1 MADDNKT
8 QGTDFLGGD
17 GGTGANVNEANS
29 AAEAGRAAEAQESSA
44 YSKYVKSVKA
54 FEDGVKKTQESV
66 KKAQQDAQSQNADE
80 VANSTMEKTG
90 GEPISFSEALAMV
103 DNEKAANKALRQT
116 EMTALKDTATDLGS
130 VVLEGGKVLWN
141 QAKDTGRGILD
152 TIKSPQG
159 LGTLAVG
166 GALGAMFENTD
177 LVSGVS
183 ENLLKILSGNKA
195 LEEGNETEADEKYIG
210 GYDPENLEQ
219 SAYEDALGETGQT
232 SYDDE
237 TMQGETAEGKDIEND
252 GYIAHHDSN
261 DALNSSEEDLENL
274 SHLNQEDAD
283 TSWLDTIGKL
293 MEDYDKEDGSMS
305 LIGAIGQGLQ
315 EVTLGDGAGALGTV
329 AEVVKQTTSAMDR
342 LNAAAAE
349 TDRNEAEK
357 QEQDDGPG
365 YGKP

>member
-80 VANSTMEKTG
+80 VANATMEKT

-103 DNEKAANKALRQT
+103 DNEKAANKNLRQA

-152 TIKSPQG
+152 TFKSPQG
-159 LGTLAVG
+159 LGMLAAG
-166 GALGAMFENTD
+166 GALGAVFENTD

-183 ENLLKILSGNKA
+183 ENLFKILSGNKA
-195 LEEGNETEADEKYIG
+195 LEEGNETEVDEQYIN
-210 GYDPENLEQ
+210 GYDPDNLEQ

-232 SYDDE
+232 AYDDD
-237 TMQGETAEGKDIEND
+237 TMQGEEAEGKDIEND

-261 DALNSSEEDLENL
+261 DALNSSEEDLE
-274 SHLNQEDAD
+274 SMAHLNQEDAD
-283 TSWLDTIGKL
+283 TTWLDAVGKF
-293 MEDYDKEDGSMS
+293 MEDFDKEDDSMS

-329 AEVVKQTTSAMDR
+329 VDVVKQTTSAMDR

-349 TDRNEAEK
+349 TDKNEAEK
-357 QEQDDGPG
+357 QAQDEGPG
-365 YGKP
+365 YGES